1 MERNKIISELGKYFK
16 VKELVSNKVYHI
28 YGETS
33 WRFFD
38 TEFLH
43 TLLVLRR
50 DILGVPL
57 ICNSGDNQQRGL
69 RENIAPMVWSKTNAG
84 VMYLSAHC
92 LGKGC
97 DLSSPKMTAE
107 EMRAKIKLKADYLPY
122 KVRVEDGVNWLH
134 IDIMCEPSQKR
145 KVYFFKVLNL

>member
-1 MERNKIISELGKYFK
+1 MERNKIISELGKYFT
-16 VKELVSNKVYHI
+16 VKELVSKNVFAK
-28 YGETS
+28 YGEAS
-33 WRFFD
+33 WKFFD

-43 TLLVLRR
+43 TLLVLRK

-57 ICNSGDNQQRGL
+57 ICNSGAKQQRGL
-69 RENIAPMVWSKTNAG
+69 RENIAPIVWSKTNAG

-97 DLSSPKMTAE
+97 DLSSPKMTAA
-107 EMRAKIKLKADYLPY
+107 EMREKINLKADYLPY

-134 IDIMCEPSQKR
+134 IDTMCDIYQKD
-145 KVYFFKVLNL
+145 KVLTFKA